1 MPALSFRSTFSAL
14 LAVPAAL
21 FLTLAG
27 SPVHAAEPLEVNL
40 VANVTQ
46 VKPGV
51 PFYAGLHLVHRE
63 GYHTYWKFP
72 GIVGV
77 PTSMDWTLPPGW
89 KADDITWPE
98 PKQVHMFQIRAQ
110 GYHGDMLLPVRLI
123 PPNDLAPGTT
133 VTLKGKTSW
142 MCCGRDC
149 NPGFNELTLEL
160 PVAAADAAPETLM
173 NTKWQERFTAALAS
187 SPKPLKGWMIVA
199 SRDDKSVVVHLT
211 PTGEDIPKGK
221 IKEVLFFTDD
231 GLVNADKDQVLK
243 QLPNGSL
250 ELRLEVSQY
259 AEQPLAKRLVG
270 VLQSK
275 QGWDAKGTNSM
286 AIDVPLIV
294 IEPVDQ

>member
-1 MPALSFRSTFSAL
+1 MPAFSFISPLPTL
-14 LAVPAAL
+14 LAFPAAL
-21 FLTLAG
+21 VLTLAG
-27 SPVHAAEPLEVNL
+27 SPARAAEPLDVTL

-46 VKPGV
+46 VQPGV

-89 KADDITWPE
+89 KAEDITWPE

-110 GYHGDMLLPVRLI
+110 GYHGDMLLPVLLT
-123 PPNDLAPGTT
+123 PPKDLVPGTK

-149 NPGFNELTLEL
+149 NPGFNDLTLDL
-160 PVAAADAAPETLM
+160 PVAAAGAAPETLVD
-173 NTKWQERFTAALAS
+173 TKWQERFAAALAS
-187 SPKPLKGWMIVA
+187 SPKPLKGWIIAA
-199 SRDDKSVVVHLT
+199 SRDDKSVVVNLT

-221 IKEVLFFTDD
+221 IKDVLFFTDD
-231 GLVNADKDQVLK
+231 GLVNADKDQVLE
-243 QLPNGSL
+243 QLPNGA
-250 ELRLEVSQY
+250 LRLTLEVSQY

-275 QGWDAKGTNSM
+275 QGWDAKGTNSV

-294 IEPVDQ
+294 LEPVDP

>member
-1 MPALSFRSTFSAL
+1 MPAFSFISPLPTL
-14 LAVPAAL
+14 LAFPAAL
-21 FLTLAG
+21 VLTLAG
-27 SPVHAAEPLEVNL
+27 SPARAAEPLDVTL

-46 VKPGV
+46 VQPGV

-89 KADDITWPE
+89 KAEDITWPE

-110 GYHGDMLLPVRLI
+110 GYHGDMLLPVLLT
-123 PPNDLAPGTT
+123 PPKDLVPGTK

-149 NPGFNELTLEL
+149 NPGFNDLTLDL
-160 PVAAADAAPETLM
+160 PWRQRARPRRPWWIRSGRSASPPPWPPAPSRSR
-173 NTKWQERFTAALAS
+173 WIIA
-187 SPKPLKGWMIVA
+187 A
-199 SRDDKSVVVHLT
+199 SRDDKSVVVNLT

-221 IKEVLFFTDD
+221 IKDVLFFTDD
-231 GLVNADKDQVLK
+231 GLVNADKDQVLE
-243 QLPNGSL
+243 QLPNGA
-250 ELRLEVSQY
+250 LRLTLEVSQY

-275 QGWDAKGTNSM
+275 QGWDAKGTNSV

-294 IEPVDQ
+294 LEPVDP

>member
-1 MPALSFRSTFSAL
+1 MPALSFRSSLPAL

-21 FLTLAG
+21 VLALAG
-27 SPVHAAEPLEVNL
+27 SPAHAAEPLDVTL

-89 KADDITWPE
+89 IAEDIIWPE

-110 GYHGDMLLPVRLI
+110 GYHGDMLLPVLLT
-123 PPNDLAPGTT
+123 PPKDLVPGTK

-149 NPGFNELTLEL
+149 NPGFNELTLDL
-160 PVAAADAAPETLM
+160 PVAAADTAPETLV
-173 NTKWQERFTAALAS
+173 NTKWQERFVAALAS

-199 SRDDKSVVVHLT
+199 IRDEKHVTVTLT
-211 PTGEDIPKGK
+211 PNGEGIPKGK
-221 IKEVLFFTDD
+221 IKDVLFFTDD
-231 GLVNADKDQVLK
+231 GLVNADKDQVLEP
-243 QLPNGSL
+243 LANGA
-250 ELRLEVSQY
+250 LRLTLEVSQY

-275 QGWDAKGTNSM
+275 QGWDAKGTNSV
-286 AIDVPLIV
+286 AIDVPLLV
-294 IEPVDQ
+294 IEPVDR

>member
-1 MPALSFRSTFSAL
+1 MPALFYRPSLPAL
-14 LAVPAAL
+14 LAAPAAL
-21 FLTLAG
+21 VLTLVS
-27 SPVHAAEPLEVNL
+27 SPARAAEPLDVTL

-77 PTSMDWTLPPGW
+77 PTTMDWTLPPGW

-110 GYHGDMLLPVRLI
+110 GYHGDMLLPVLLT
-123 PPNDLAPGTT
+123 PPRDLAPGTKI
-133 VTLKGKTSW
+133 TLKGKTSW

-149 NPGFNELTLEL
+149 NPGFNDLTLDL
-160 PVAAADAAPETLM
+160 PVAAADAAPEVLV
-173 NTKWQERFTAALAS
+173 NTKWQDRFVAALAS
-187 SPKPLKGWMIVA
+187 SPKPIKGWTVTA
-199 SRDDKSVVVHLT
+199 SRDEKHVTVTLT
-211 PTGEDIPKGK
+211 PNGEDFAKGK
-221 IKEVLFFTDD
+221 IKDVLFFTDD
-231 GLVNADKDQVLK
+231 GLVNADKDQVL
-243 QLPNGSL
+243 
-250 ELRLEVSQY
+250 ELLADGTLRLTLEVSQY

-275 QGWDAKGTNSM
+275 QGWDAKGTTSV
-286 AIDVPLIV
+286 AIDVPLLEV
-294 IEPVDQ
+294 KS